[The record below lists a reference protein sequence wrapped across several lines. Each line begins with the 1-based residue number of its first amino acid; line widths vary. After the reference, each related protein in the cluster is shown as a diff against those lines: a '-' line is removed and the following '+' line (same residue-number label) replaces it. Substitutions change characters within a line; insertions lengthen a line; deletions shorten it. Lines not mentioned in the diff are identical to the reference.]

1 VRRIYSLVLVAF
13 WSCAPGAWGQAEDLA
28 ARTRGRADAPI
39 TIYEMSDFQCPY
51 CRQFALETMPA
62 LAREYIQP
70 GKVRLIYINL
80 PMTHIHPHAA
90 AAAEVAT
97 CAARQGKF
105 WAVHDL
111 LFLRQPQWA
120 AQQEPSHYLVALA
133 DSAGVDHAKLV
144 RCVSS
149 KAIGAAIDAD
159 VAAAVRAGATS
170 TPTFYIEGGLIEGAA
185 PVAVFREVLD
195 SIYRSKTTSAR

>member
-1 VRRIYSLVLVAF
+1 MRRIYNLVLAAL
-13 WSCAPGAWGQAEDLA
+13 WSCAPGAWGQAQDLA

-62 LAREYIQP
+62 LGREYIQS

-90 AAAEVAT
+90 AAAEVAL

-105 WAVHDL
+105 WVVHDL

-120 AQQEPSHYLVALA
+120 AQREASRYLVALA
-133 DSAGVDHAKLV
+133 DSAGVDHLKLV
-144 RCVSS
+144 RCLES
-149 KAIGAAIDAD
+149 KTIGPAVDAD
-159 VAAAVRAGATS
+159 IAAAGRAGASS

-195 SIYRSKTTSAR
+195 SIYRSKTTPAH